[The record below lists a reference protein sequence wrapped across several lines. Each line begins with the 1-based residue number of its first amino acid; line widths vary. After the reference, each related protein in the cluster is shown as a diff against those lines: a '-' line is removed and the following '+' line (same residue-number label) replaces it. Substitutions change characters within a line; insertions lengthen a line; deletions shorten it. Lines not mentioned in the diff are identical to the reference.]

1 MRTQRL
7 LQDQMLRVLGKAQEL
22 RPQKQER
29 LGNEP
34 EWIIYERKVMFEA
47 VNAVRLQRDCAPVT
61 IEAMRRAEGCAAGH
75 VDYSQKFA
83 LYCAELALQ

>member
-1 MRTQRL
+1 MRTERL

-22 RPQKQER
+22 RSQKQER

-34 EWIIYERKVMFEA
+34 EWIIYERKAMFEA
-47 VNAVRLQRDCAPVT
+47 VNAVRLQRDRAPIT
-61 IEAMRRAEGCAAGH
+61 IEAIRRVEGCAAGH

-83 LYCAELALQ
+83 LYCVELALQ